1 MMFFDLLPHH
11 CTTQDRT
18 MPSFSSMLLPTGV
31 ALMCALS
38 LGSGCSSDNASQ
50 RDDDAAVIVVPS
62 SATTAPSYRGDG
74 SIPSRRYVVRMSD
87 GRRDW
92 EVEFP
97 EVATGYELR
106 IPLNEGGKGEDV
118 VVEGDTLTAADK
130 QLLDALRKRNV
141 DYEREGIYKDGKNAA
156 DPKGRNQLGNPE
168 PGAELGE
175 KGKAKE
181 GGVDPWV
188 GTEDKPAPTRRSYFL
203 GLEKVKRLYRAQKY
217 EVAVVFLKKLERDYP
232 SDLKIMSM
240 MGTLW
245 LKLGQ
250 KDLAREYWEKVLA
263 IEPGNKAVIE
273 AMKQLNG
280 TGEAGEASQG
290 DAPPPPAPSP
300 VRPLAPDAPQQL

>member
-1 MMFFDLLPHH
+1 MSFFCSRVLPASLTLL
-11 CTTQDRT
+11 
-18 MPSFSSMLLPTGV
+18 
-31 ALMCALS
+31 CALS
-38 LGSGCSSDNASQ
+38 LGSGCSSDNAAQ
-50 RDDDAAVIVVPS
+50 ADDAAVIVVPS

-106 IPLNEGGKGEDV
+106 IPLNEAGKQEDV
-118 VVEGDTLTAADK
+118 VVEGDKLTAADK

-156 DPKGRNQLGNPE
+156 DPEGRNQLGNLE
-168 PGAELGE
+168 PGAELDPKN
-175 KGKAKE
+175 KGKE

-217 EVAVVFLKKLERDYP
+217 EVAVVFLKKLEKDYP
-232 SDLKIMSM
+232 NDLKIMSM

-263 IEPGNKAVIE
+263 IDPTNKAVIE

-280 TGEAGEASQG
+280 KTEEDGAG
-290 DAPPPPAPSP
+290 APPPPPSP
-300 VRPLAPDAPQQL
+300 VRPPAPNAPQQL

>member
-1 MMFFDLLPHH
+1 MMSFDLFLNHCLP
-11 CTTQDRT
+11 QDRP
-18 MPSFSSMLLPTGV
+18 MSSLSSMALPTSI

-38 LGSGCSSDNASQ
+38 FGSGCSSDSAA
-50 RDDDAAVIVVPS
+50 RADDSTVIVVPS
-62 SATTAPSYRGDG
+62 SATSAPSYQGDG

-106 IPLNEGGKGEDV
+106 IPLNEGGKQEDI
-118 VVEGDTLTAADK
+118 VVEGDKLTAADK

-156 DPKGRNQLGNPE
+156 DPKGRNQLGNLE
-168 PGAELGE
+168 PGAELG
-175 KGKAKE
+175 KDGKPKSKA

-217 EVAVVFLKKLERDYP
+217 EVAVVFLKKLEQDYP
-232 SDLKIMSM
+232 NDLKIMSM

-263 IEPGNKAVIE
+263 IEPSNKAVIE

-280 TGEAGEASQG
+280 KTEGG
-290 DAPPPPAPSP
+290 DGQAPPPPAPSP
-300 VRPLAPDAPQQL
+300 VRPPAPNAPRQL